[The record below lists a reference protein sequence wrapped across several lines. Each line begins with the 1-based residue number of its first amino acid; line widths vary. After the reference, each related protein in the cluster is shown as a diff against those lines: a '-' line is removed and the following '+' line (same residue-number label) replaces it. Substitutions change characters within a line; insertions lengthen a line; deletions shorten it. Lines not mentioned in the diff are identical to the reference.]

1 MSLLLDGGP
10 VTPEVAG
17 DGVLGNAARTNGLG
31 PGFFGVDVS
40 IHKLFRLTERF
51 GLTFR
56 TDVVNLP
63 NVPAFGAP
71 GQSRGDGNFGKIN
84 STLGSA
90 TAREIQ
96 LSLRLAW

>member
-1 MSLLLDGGP
+1 MIRQFFDTSAFQAP
-10 VTPEVAG
+10 G
-17 DGVLGNAARTNGLG
+17 DGVLGNAARTLGPG

-56 TDVVNLP
+56 GDVVNLP
-63 NVPAFGAP
+63 NVPAFAPP
-71 GQSRGDGNFGKIN
+71 GQARGDGNFGKIAD
-84 STLGSA
+84 TLGSA